1 MLLDA
6 RRVVGP
12 ARKLRKLLRG
22 ACKRPAPQDI
32 HDLRTT
38 ARRFETSVETLGCES
53 KRASARMLDALAQ
66 IRKRAGK
73 VRDLDVLTRK
83 AATLRVDGEADCVVR
98 LLENLGVERERQAR
112 KLKQLID
119 RRRTRLRR
127 RLKRNEACRAAFLDQ
142 SGDQALRP
150 TIELIVT
157 ALTLAAELKAPQPLN
172 RNTLHA
178 YRLKT
183 KELRNLL
190 QLLTGADD
198 LELVRR
204 LGETK
209 DAIGEW
215 HDWER
220 LIEIAAETAADEHHQ
235 SCAMRHESS
244 RIAEQHYRRALVAV
258 RRLRRV
264 LPHRLDD
271 IVPRNGRPAT
281 GRGGP
286 LFAAIAEAS

>member
-1 MLLDA
+1 MLLEA
-6 RRVVGP
+6 RRVVDP
-12 ARKLRKLLRG
+12 ARKLRKLLRTTS
-22 ACKRPAPQDI
+22 KRPAPEDI
-32 HDLRTT
+32 HALRTT
-38 ARRFETSVETLGCES
+38 ARRFEASAKTLGCES
-53 KRASARMLDALAQ
+53 KRARARMLDALAQ

-83 AATLRVDGEADCVVR
+83 ATTLSGNGEANCVVR

-119 RRRTRLRR
+119 RRGTRLRR

-142 SGDQALRP
+142 SGDRVMRL
-150 TIELIVT
+150 TIDLIVRL
-157 ALTLAAELKAPQPLN
+157 LTLAADLRAPQPLT

-183 KELRNLL
+183 KELRDLL
-190 QLLTGADD
+190 QMLTDTD
-198 LELVRR
+198 ELELVRR

-220 LIEIAAETAADEHHQ
+220 LIEIAAETAADDHRQ
-235 SCAMRHESS
+235 SCALRHEL
-244 RIAEQHYRRALVAV
+244 RTIADQHYERALTAI
-258 RRLRRV
+258 RRLRLV

-271 IVPRNGRPAT
+271 VVPRDGRPVSA
-281 GRGGP
+281 RGGP